1 MTSLSAHHGSQQ
13 DRSLLSRI
21 AVFGLICGASL
32 CASCAVDSEF
42 DREFVA
48 SELGARSGSPPAAF
62 AAIGASPGLP
72 PEVTLRDGLSEEEA
86 VGIALWNNADFNA
99 DLAAIG
105 MARADLVEAGL
116 LPNPVLSL
124 LFPGTST
131 VREGTLSIPIS
142 LVRRPARIVAAQLDL
157 EEVANNLV
165 QSGLGLVRDVR
176 IAYSGFGLA
185 QTRFQLATESL
196 AVIDEIAAISESQF
210 QAGQIS
216 RLESARSQS
225 DRLRAIALQQE
236 AVRDLAVT
244 ESRLLGLLG
253 LTEPVTLIPMNQAEQ
268 SEATMPMLESLL
280 EIAMASR
287 PDLRAAEIAVESAAE
302 SADWERQA
310 IYEFVALL
318 DYGQVRGQSGA
329 DTGPGFEFTLPLF
342 DRNQGGRQRAAARI
356 EEAAF
361 RYLAAQQRV
370 TLQVG
375 ESYATYLAA
384 IEAASAWRDGVVP
397 ELVDTVEQ
405 TQQAF
410 DLGSVSQF
418 AVLLAR
424 QQLLEARISEAAAVS
439 ELGRAS
445 ATLAYAV
452 GQRIGEGP

>member
-1 MTSLSAHHGSQQ
+1 MLHLARPGLIGT
-13 DRSLLSRI
+13 
-21 AVFGLICGASL
+21 AVFMVG
-32 CASCAVDSEF
+32 CAIDSPF
-42 DREFVA
+42 DRQFVA
-48 SELGARSGSPPAAF
+48 SELSERTGAPAPVVATIDT
-62 AAIGASPGLP
+62 AELP
-72 PEVTLRDGLSEEEA
+72 PEARLDDGLSQSEA
-86 VGIALWNNADFNA
+86 IGIALWNNANFNA
-99 DLAAIG
+99 DLATIG

-124 LFPGTST
+124 LFPRTST
-131 VREGTLSIPIS
+131 VREGTLSIPIT
-142 LVRRPARIVAAQLDL
+142 LMRRPSRIAAAEYDL
-157 EEVANNLV
+157 EEVANNLI

-176 IAYSGFGLA
+176 IAYSDYGQA
-185 QTRFQLATESL
+185 QTRFLLATESL
-196 AVIDEIAAISESQF
+196 AVINEIATISERQF
-210 QAGQIS
+210 QAGQTS
-216 RLESARSQS
+216 RLESTRTQT

-253 LTEPVTLIPMNQAEQ
+253 LTEPVTLISMDQDEQ

-329 DTGPGFEFTLPLF
+329 DTGPGFEFALPLF
-342 DRNQGGRQRAAARI
+342 DRNQGGRQRAEARI

-370 TLQVG
+370 SLQVG
-375 ESYATYLAA
+375 ESYAIYLAA
-384 IEAASAWRDGVVP
+384 LEATNAWQSGVVP
-397 ELVDTVEQ
+397 ELETTVEQ

-418 AVLLAR
+418 TVLLAR
-424 QQLLEARISEAAAVS
+424 QQLLEARMSEAAALS
-439 ELGRAS
+439 ELSRAS

-452 GQRIGEGP
+452 GQRIGESP